1 MNSTR
6 YRYPVKF
13 CYQVVSYFLAKNI
26 SEKIPVECSPEYHY
40 ILNKIAKRKMHSNDI
55 KIALCEDYC
64 LTGIFYRAV
73 KLIEISQKN
82 ERCK

>member
-1 MNSTR
+1 MKKKHKLYDSSIKN
-6 YRYPVKF
+6 KI
-13 CYQVVSYFLAKNI
+13 YFLAKNI
-26 SEKIPVECSPEYHY
+26 SEIIPVECSPEYRY

-64 LTGIFYRAV
+64 LTGIFFRAV

>member
-1 MNSTR
+1 
-6 YRYPVKF
+6 
-13 CYQVVSYFLAKNI
+13 
-26 SEKIPVECSPEYHY
+26 
-40 ILNKIAKRKMHSNDI
+40 MHSNDI

-64 LTGIFYRAV
+64 LTGIFSRAV